1 MVRREEISVSLDPD
15 DLARLRAVWEELR
28 RAGRKGRPEYIGQR
42 LTFNS
47 WLARLAAEAGTR
59 AGAALAAA
67 AEAAIGGTIG
77 DEMTRTSAAPRG
89 QTAKTTAPP
98 RRRGRPPGRKKVH
111 VSFSVD
117 PDVADYV
124 RELGSAAVN
133 DLLRRSMVRKSTR

>member
-1 MVRREEISVSLDPD
+1 MRTEAKRARYSGSVMAPCSVRLVS
-15 DLARLRAVWEELR
+15 RMWS
-28 RAGRKGRPEYIGQR
+28 RPLLSSTR
-42 LTFNS
+42 S
-47 WLARLAAEAGTR
+47 PGTR